1 MNINLL
7 MQHTT
12 IVMKWLLLLCMAW
25 VPQWLTAQYS
35 ARIVVSDVATKKLD
49 DLYIAGSFN
58 NWQPRDEKYK
68 LKPFG
73 KDRKG
78 IVIKDL
84 APGIYE
90 FKITRGSWLTVESK
104 DNGDDLSNRSF
115 AITDA
120 DVSVDITVAG
130 FKDDFPRKPIP
141 NTATAQVH
149 IIDSAFQIPQL
160 QRTRTI
166 WVYLPKSYNITKGKN
181 YPVLYMHD
189 AQNLF
194 NLQTAPNGEWGV
206 DECLDSLQRLTAKE
220 CIVVGINHGGD
231 KRLTEYNPYDH
242 AQFGKGEGK
251 QYLQFIVTT
260 LKPYIDKTYRTRK
273 DAASTAIAG
282 SSMGGVIS
290 VAAMVQYP
298 NVFGAAGIF
307 SPAFWVAPSLYTDVA
322 NANWKTQQPRFYFYA
337 GGKEGTNPEV
347 MVKDMDAMISV
358 LEKKAQYDIRRS
370 VYPLGQHN
378 EQVWRSEFDDFYRW
392 LSSRW

>member
-1 MNINLL
+1 MKS
-7 MQHTT
+7 
-12 IVMKWLLLLCMAW
+12 MKWLIIVAGLLLPAF
-25 VPQWLTAQYS
+25 VIAQYS

-58 NWQPRDEKYK
+58 NWQPREEKYK

-78 IVIKDL
+78 IVLKDL

-104 DNGDDLSNRSF
+104 DNGDELSNRSF

-120 DVSVDITVAG
+120 DVSIDITIAG

-141 NTATAQVH
+141 NTASAQVH
-149 IIDSAFQIPQL
+149 LIDSAFQIPQL
-160 QRTRTI
+160 QRTRAI
-166 WVYLPKSYNITKGKN
+166 WVYLPKSYNVTKGKN

-206 DECLDSLQRLTAKE
+206 DECLDSLQRLTGKE
-220 CIVVGINHGGD
+220 CIVVGINHGND

-242 AQFGKGEGK
+242 TQFGKGEGK
-251 QYLQFIVTT
+251 QYLNFIVTT

-290 VAAMVQYP
+290 LAAMVQHP
-298 NVFGAAGIF
+298 TVFGAGGIF
-307 SPAFWVAPSLYTDVA
+307 SPAFWVAPPLYTDVT

-337 GGKEGTNPEV
+337 GGREGNNPEV
-347 MVKDMDAMISV
+347 MVKDMDAMVTV
-358 LEKKAQYDIRRS
+358 LEKKAQYDIRR
-370 VYPLGQHN
+370 VVNPLGQHN
-378 EQVWRSEFDDFYRW
+378 EKAWQQEFDDFYRW

>member
-1 MNINLL
+1 MKP
-7 MQHTT
+7 
-12 IVMKWLLLLCMAW
+12 MKWLIIVVGVLLPAF
-25 VPQWLTAQYS
+25 VIAQYS
-35 ARIVVSDVATKKLD
+35 ARIVVSEVATKKLD

-58 NWQPRDEKYK
+58 NWQPKEEKYK

-78 IVIKDL
+78 IVLKDL

-104 DNGDDLSNRSF
+104 DNGDELSNRSF

-120 DVSVDITVAG
+120 DVSIDITIAG
-130 FKDDFPRKPIP
+130 FKDDFPKKPIP
-141 NTATAQVH
+141 NTASAQVH
-149 IIDSAFQIPQL
+149 LIDSVFQIPQL
-160 QRTRTI
+160 QRTRAI
-166 WVYLPKSYNITKGKN
+166 WVYLPKSYNVTKGKN

-206 DECLDSLQRLTAKE
+206 DECLDSLQRLTGKE
-220 CIVVGINHGGD
+220 CIVVGINHGND

-251 QYLQFIVTT
+251 QYLNFIVST

-273 DAASTAIAG
+273 DAANTAIAG

-290 VAAMVQYP
+290 VAAMVQHP
-298 NVFGAAGIF
+298 DVFGAAGIF

-322 NANWKTQQPRFYFYA
+322 NAHWKTQQPRFYFYA
-337 GGKEGTNPEV
+337 GGREGTNPEV
-347 MVKDMDAMISV
+347 MVKDMEAMV
-358 LEKKAQYDIRRS
+358 TLLEKKAQYDIRR
-370 VYPLGQHN
+370 VVNPLGQHN
-378 EQVWRSEFDDFYRW
+378 EKAWQQAFDDFYRW